1 VLRVGER
8 APEFT
13 ARTTQGRTLSLAEL
27 LGRYVV
33 IYFFPKAFTPGC
45 IKETTRFR
53 DAYPDL
59 KRLGAEVVG
68 VSVDDHETQCEF
80 ATAQNVGFPMIGDGE
95 REVSRLYG
103 VARPFLRLDKRV
115 TYVIDREGI
124 IRGVF
129 QHEFQVSRHLDDVL
143 HLLEKLVKE
152 EGKPGPGYLTGAAQ

>member
-1 VLRVGER
+1 VLRVGDR
-8 APEFT
+8 APDFT
-13 ARTTQGRTLSLAEL
+13 AKTTAGRYLTLAEL
-27 LGRYVV
+27 LGKYVV

-59 KRLGAEVVG
+59 KALGAEVIG

-95 REVSRLYG
+95 REISRLYG
-103 VARPFLRLDKRV
+103 VLRTFLKLDKRV
-115 TYVIDREGI
+115 TYVIDREGAV
-124 IRGVF
+124 RGVF

-143 HLLEKLVKE
+143 HLLEGLVRDE
-152 EGKPGPGYLTGAAQ
+152 VASGVRSRPRV

>member
-1 VLRVGER
+1 MLRVGER
-8 APEFT
+8 APDFT
-13 ARTTQGRTLSLAEL
+13 ARTTAGPYLSITDLR
-27 LGRYVV
+27 GRYVV

-53 DAYPDL
+53 DAYPDI
-59 KRLGAEVVG
+59 KALGAEVIG

-103 VARPFLRLDKRV
+103 VVRPFLRLDKRV
-115 TYVIDREGI
+115 TYVIDREGVV
-124 IRGVF
+124 RGAF

-152 EGKPGPGYLTGAAQ
+152 DGPSGPGYISGFSQ